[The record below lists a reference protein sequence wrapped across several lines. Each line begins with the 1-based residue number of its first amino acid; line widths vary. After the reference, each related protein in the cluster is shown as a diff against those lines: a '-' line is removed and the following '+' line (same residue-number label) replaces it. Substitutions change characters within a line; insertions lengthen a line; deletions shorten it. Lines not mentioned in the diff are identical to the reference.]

1 MQGFINKEYC
11 VYCPTREEVLA
22 FYELSKQH
30 NLHFTDRWNAEDEI
44 KDYVENAT
52 FIYDYAF
59 APPNDGIS
67 FWINRPNPGCSR
79 AVIEFD
85 QLNIASIDVTDFLNF
100 L

>member
-11 VYCPTREEVLA
+11 VYCQTREEVLA
-22 FYELSKQH
+22 FYELSKKH
-30 NLHFTDRWNAEDEI
+30 NLHFTERWKAEDEI

-52 FIYDYAF
+52 FIYDYSF

-67 FWINRPNPGCSR
+67 FWTYMPDPLCSR
-79 AVIEFD
+79 AVIEFS